1 MARTMVRDLNGIT
14 VGELKAI
21 LESIPAETEICVWG
35 ANVDAIEIEVNT
47 YDTQPAD
54 VYVNVDTLPSW

>member
-35 ANVDAIEIEVNT
+35 ANVDTIEIEVNV
-47 YDTQPAD
+47 YDTQPTD